1 MHKRRASG
9 LNGRPKPDPIA
20 GVERLKCSD
29 EEATQ
34 FALDLFR
41 MRDDVRESFGDKYA
55 EMITPVME
63 GLRNAAQLEGRSL
76 LKQFEHYCA
85 PLLKI
90 QDDVGVWILGAAVI
104 ELYELRQRTF
114 PGIGNG

>member
-1 MHKRRASG
+1 MDRRPG
-9 LNGRPKPDPIA
+9 PDPIA
-20 GVERLKCSD
+20 GIERLHCSD

-76 LKQFEHYCA
+76 LKQFEHFCT
-85 PLLKI
+85 PLVRI
-90 QDDVGVWILGAAVI
+90 QDDVGIWILGAAVV
-104 ELYELRQRTF
+104 ELYELRHRMF
-114 PGIGNG
+114 PGAGRDGA